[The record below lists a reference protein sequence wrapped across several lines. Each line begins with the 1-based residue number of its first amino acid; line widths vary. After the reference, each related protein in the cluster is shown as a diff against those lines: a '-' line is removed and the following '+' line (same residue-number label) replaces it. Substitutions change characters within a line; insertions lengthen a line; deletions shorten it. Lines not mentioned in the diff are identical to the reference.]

1 MASGR
6 RQECSGGDREE
17 ASHLGAGY
25 LQKRPRKVGSRC
37 LAHSRYS
44 VNIYDT
50 KTGAGYG
57 VICVSLGK
65 VLNGKSSYSIVNDNS
80 SIC

>member
-1 MASGR
+1 MRWQIEREFNFAEEGGGQFKWRKHQGQTCLASGR

-44 VNIYDT
+44 VNI
-50 KTGAGYG
+50 
-57 VICVSLGK
+57 S
-65 VLNGKSSYSIVNDNS
+65 
-80 SIC
+80 